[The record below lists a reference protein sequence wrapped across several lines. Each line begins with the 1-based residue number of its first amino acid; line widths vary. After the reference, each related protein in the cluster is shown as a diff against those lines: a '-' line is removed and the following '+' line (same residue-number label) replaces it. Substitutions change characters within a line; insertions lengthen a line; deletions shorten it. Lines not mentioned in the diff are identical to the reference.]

1 MARQSFRL
9 RRSAGAGDSV
19 GVGSFLRGTD
29 ALQQTAGAI
38 SFDQDSA
45 IRSTGI
51 IATIPTVSVG
61 TFEASAIE
69 HNAVLLSWELSD
81 AFTALEDIGT
91 GESGLLSVLVVY
103 SKTGYPQTV
112 LDGKVIFEG
121 ATSNYLHQESYNITT
136 DVGTITVNEPESGQ
150 WAFYTLFGYFNND
163 GVNGDYFYER
173 LSSLQELVPY
183 DWNSKQELWKKIPF
197 YYRDADSLNNNQ
209 LERFL
214 DMFGFEIDRTRTL
227 INNLMV
233 QYDPQLS
240 SADVVDQLAKT
251 IGLELSV
258 TDIGVSK
265 VRALLNDIGI
275 LRRTK
280 GTLSTT
286 EDYLTAVSGS
296 NVTTFTGASAPY
308 YTFAV
313 HAERINLVANP
324 RFVGSVSWNVASE
337 YSVTTTS
344 ASSGITITAGGADT
358 KVAIRSTVGV
368 PVQAD
373 TVYYMSADITGASA
387 PNVVYGGLWH
397 TGASWNNWSGVTAAA
412 DEVPMGIDNRFYY
425 EMDTVATTG
434 TYYPVFVMKLK
445 AGQAITFKNWM
456 VEPNR
461 TGGFFDGDSVFGG
474 YLYQGFSSD
483 YRWFGTSYASYS
495 IYTTDR
501 KRTQNA
507 ITKLLPQILPVTMLG
522 VESGQPKY
530 QVQFD
535 WIPGRTL

>member
-1 MARQSFRL
+1 MARQSFRI
-9 RRSAGAGDSV
+9 RRSSGAGDSV

-29 ALQQTAGAI
+29 ALQETAGAVD
-38 SFDQDSA
+38 FDQDSA

-51 IATIPTVSVG
+51 ITTIPTVSVG
-61 TFEASAIE
+61 TFSASAIE
-69 HNAVLLSWELSD
+69 HNGVLLSWELSD
-81 AFTALEDIGT
+81 PFVNVADIGT

-103 SKTGYPQTV
+103 SKTGYPRTV

-121 ATSNYLHQESYNITT
+121 ATSSYLHQESYDITT
-136 DVGTITVNEPESGQ
+136 DLGVVEINEPESGQ
-150 WAFYTLFGYFNND
+150 WAYYSLFGYFNND
-163 GVNGDYFYER
+163 GVNGDYFYQN

-183 DWNSKQELWKKIPF
+183 DWGSKQELWNKIPF
-197 YYRDADSLNNNQ
+197 YYREADAQNNNQ
-209 LERFL
+209 FARFL
-214 DMFGFEIDRTRTL
+214 DTFSFEIDRTRTL

-233 QYDPQLS
+233 QYDPAFS

-258 TDIGVSK
+258 NDIGVSK

-280 GTLSTT
+280 GTLGTT
-286 EDYLTAVSGS
+286 EDYLTAVSGA
-296 NVTTFTGASAPY
+296 NITTFTGASAPY

-324 RFVGSVSWNVASE
+324 RFVGSVSWNVVSDG
-337 YSVTTTS
+337 SVTTTTTTD
-344 ASSGITITAGGADT
+344 GITITAGSDL

-368 PVQAD
+368 PVEAD
-373 TVYYMSADITGASA
+373 TTYYVSADITGASA
-387 PNVVYGGLWH
+387 PVVVYGGVWH
-397 TGASWNNWSGVTAAA
+397 TGASWNNWGGLAGPAE
-412 DEVPMGIDNRFYY
+412 EVPMGIDDRFYY
-425 EMDTVATTG
+425 AMDPVSTTG
-434 TYYPVFVMKLK
+434 TYYPVFVMKL
-445 AGQAITFKNWM
+445 ASGQSITFKNWM

-483 YRWFGTSYASYS
+483 YRWFGTAYASYS
-495 IYTTDR
+495 LYTTDR
-501 KRTQNA
+501 QRTQDA
-507 ITKLLPQILPVTMLG
+507 ITRLLPQILPVTMLG
-522 VESGQPKY
+522 TEGGQPKY

>member
-121 ATSNYLHQESYNITT
+121 ATSNYLHQESYNVTT

-387 PNVVYGGLWH
+387 PTVVYGGLWH
-397 TGASWNNWSGVTAAA
+397 TGASWNNWAGPAGPA

-434 TYYPVFVMKLK
+434 TYYPVFVMKLA

>member
-1 MARQSFRL
+1 MARQSFRI
-9 RRSAGAGDSV
+9 RRASGAGDAT
-19 GVGSFLRGTD
+19 GVGSFVRGTD
-29 ALQQTAGAI
+29 ALQATAGATY
-38 SFDQDSA
+38 FDQDSA
-45 IRSTGI
+45 IRATGI
-51 IATIPTVSVG
+51 IATLPTADVG
-61 TFEASAIE
+61 SFEAIAIE

-81 AFTALEDIGT
+81 PFVNIANVASG
-91 GESGLLSVLVVY
+91 GSGLLSVLVVY
-103 SKTGYPQTV
+103 SKTGYPRTV

-121 ATSNYLHQESYNITT
+121 TSLNYLHQQSYNITT
-136 DVGTITVNEPESGQ
+136 DAGTVVIDEPAPGE
-150 WAFYTLFGYFNND
+150 WAYYSLFGYFNND
-163 GVNGDYFYER
+163 GVNGDYFYEN
-173 LSSLQELVPY
+173 LSSIQELVPY

-197 YYRDADSLNNNQ
+197 YYREADADNNNQ

-214 DMFGFEIDRTRTL
+214 DTFSFEIDRTRTL

-251 IGLELSV
+251 IGLELNV
-258 TDIGVSK
+258 NDIGVSK

-280 GTLSTT
+280 GTLGTT
-286 EDYLTAVSGS
+286 EDYLTAVSGA
-296 NVTTFTGASAPY
+296 NITTFTGASAPY

-344 ASSGITITAGGADT
+344 ASGGITITAGGTDT

-373 TVYYMSADITGASA
+373 TVYYMSSDITGASA

-397 TGASWNNWSGVTAAA
+397 TGASWNNWGGLTTAA
-412 DEVPMGIDNRFYY
+412 DEVPMGIDDRFYY
-425 EMDTVATTG
+425 DMDTVATTG

-445 AGQAITFKNWM
+445 AGQAVTFKNWM

-461 TGGFFDGDSVFGG
+461 TGGFFDGNSVFGG

-483 YRWFGTSYASYS
+483 YRWFGSAYASYS
-495 IYTTDR
+495 LYTSDR
-501 KRTQNA
+501 QRTQNA
-507 ITKLLPQILPVTMLG
+507 ITRLLPQILPVTMLG
-522 VESGQPKY
+522 TEGGQPKY